1 MVCFPTFWLLT
12 KLRPSHLG
20 TALVWPVLLGWFI
33 SVGVAGPAVAA
44 VERLGISPNSSG
56 DRISVRASRASVPML
71 VAGGSLGGSSAR
83 WRLGDPTVRRLANGL
98 TVAVLEARS
107 APVVSV
113 QMWYGVG
120 SRHEGPR
127 TNGISHLLE
136 HLMFA
141 GTRDR
146 PVQFGYLFDALG
158 SESNAYTGYDTT
170 GYVNMAPRD
179 RLEALLTLEA
189 DRLVNLRL
197 SAADLAKEVRVV
209 TAEIEGYG
217 DDPAYRLDRAV
228 MAAAFPERPMGLPVG
243 GTVAAL
249 QGLTVADLRRYYER
263 FYRPDNGVLVVVGDV
278 DGAAAIAAAERIFG
292 GIAPRAIA
300 ELDEKLEPEPE
311 PDTQESLPG
320 PPRPV
325 RSSPQIVTLREAGG
339 GSPLLSLTFP
349 LPPLDRRDRAALAV
363 LDGLVAAGA
372 EAPLM
377 ALVDGGAA
385 TSVETDQ
392 FHGRDGGWYQ
402 VLAAVP
408 PGQLDRVQ
416 GAVLGAIAAVA
427 SGERAIAGPALGRAK
442 RQARLRL
449 LLPVEDL
456 TGRAMGIAEDCLSL
470 GDCRDRQGLLDAIE
484 AVTAAQVQQIARTHL
499 SPERATLGRFE
510 PIAAPATAATGEDP
524 PNRPRPGGASRPPVH
539 APEAYRPAERPANL
553 AALVP
558 PLVDDR
564 AIAATPLNAATAN
577 QPTGAPHAFTL
588 ANGLRVVL
596 LPDRALPTVTLRGHV
611 QAGRQHDPGDR
622 AGLADLVAAAL
633 LDPDDLRQ
641 GLNAAAIDL
650 SASAYREGTLIGGR
664 ALPEET
670 ATLLALLSQA
680 LQRPQFAADR
690 LDRLRQQ
697 ARADLQL
704 QLDDPLYVAQRQLQ
718 QAIYP
723 AGHPFHGFAT
733 ADSLDRVTGQ
743 DLMAFHRRHY
753 RPAGTVLAL
762 VGPFDPV
769 VVRRQVQTLFGPWQV
784 AEAPPAEEL
793 TPLAP
798 LPPHTIW
805 HHTVLPGKAQT
816 VTLMGYP
823 GIDRRDRRHDAAV
836 VLNQILGGDTLTS
849 RLGREIRDR
858 QGMAYGIFSSFQM
871 GQHAGPFAI
880 EMQTAPEHTFTAI
893 QTALNI
899 LQTLRDRGVTAEEVA
914 SAKQTLT
921 SRYPVRLAH
930 PDALA
935 DHWVMALAYGLEGET
950 PLDFTRRI
958 EAVTVSQVQNAVREL
973 LHPDH
978 MTIISAGPPL
988 PPKPPLRDRAAAIT
1002 PTTYPIETVP

>member
-1 MVCFPTFWLLT
+1 MVCFPTFWFLAA
-12 KLRPSHLG
+12 LRPSRLG

-33 SVGVAGPAVAA
+33 SVGMAGSAAAA

-56 DRISVRASRASVPML
+56 NRISVRASRASVPML
-71 VAGGSLGGSSAR
+71 AAGVSLGGSSAG
-83 WRLGDPTVRRLANGL
+83 WHLGEPTVRRLANGL
-98 TVAVLEARS
+98 TVVVLESRS

-120 SRHEGPR
+120 SRQEGPGS
-127 TNGISHLLE
+127 NGISHLLE

-170 GYVNMAPRD
+170 GYVNTAPRD

-189 DRLVNLRL
+189 DRLGNLRIA
-197 SAADLAKEVRVV
+197 AADLAKEMRVV
-209 TAEIEGYG
+209 TAELEGYE

-228 MAAAFPERPMGLPVG
+228 MAAAFPQQAMGLPVG
-243 GTVAAL
+243 GTVADL

-263 FYRPDNGVLVVVGDV
+263 FYRPENGVLVVVGDV
-278 DGAAAIAAAERIFG
+278 DRGAAIAAAERIFG
-292 GIAPRAIA
+292 GI
-300 ELDEKLEPEPE
+300 
-311 PDTQESLPG
+311 S
-320 PPRPV
+320 PRPIAQLDAKPAPAPKTAQGPE

-372 EAPLM
+372 ESPLM
-377 ALVDGGAA
+377 ALVNGGAA

-416 GAVLGAIAAVA
+416 GAVLDAIAAVA
-427 SGERAIAGPALGRAK
+427 SGQGALEEPLLERAK

-456 TGRAMGIAEDCLSL
+456 TGRGMGIAEDCLSL
-470 GDCRDRQGLLDAIE
+470 GDCRDRLGVLDAID
-484 AVTAAQVQQIARTHL
+484 AVTAQQVQRIARTHL
-499 SPERATLGRFE
+499 RPDRATIGRFE
-510 PIAAPATAATGEDP
+510 PIAPPTAAAAAAPGEDP
-524 PNRPRPGGASRPPVH
+524 PHRPRPGGASRPPAH

-558 PLVDDR
+558 PLADR
-564 AIAATPLNAATAN
+564 AIAATTAPNPPNA
-577 QPTGAPHAFTL
+577 PAPIPFTL

-611 QAGRQHDPGDR
+611 QAGRQHDPSDR

-633 LDPDDLRQ
+633 LDPADLRQ
-641 GLNAAAIDL
+641 GLTNAAIDL
-650 SASAYREGTLIGGR
+650 TASAYREGTLIGGR

-670 ATLLALLSQA
+670 ATLLTLLSQA
-680 LQRPQFAADR
+680 LQHPQFAAPQV
-690 LDRLRQQ
+690 DRLRQQ

-723 AGHPFHGFAT
+723 TGHPFHGFAT
-733 ADSLDRVTGQ
+733 ADSLDRITEQ
-743 DLMAFHRRHY
+743 DLRQFHRQHY
-753 RPAGTVLAL
+753 RPAGTVLAI

-769 VVRRQVQTLFGPWQV
+769 AVRRQIQTLFGPWPV
-784 AEAPPAEEL
+784 TDAPPAEDF
-793 TPLAP
+793 TALAP

-880 EMQTAPEHTFTAI
+880 EMQTAPEDTFTAI
-893 QTALNI
+893 QSALHI
-899 LQTLRDRGVTAEEVA
+899 LQTLRDRGVTADEVA

-958 EAVTVSQVQNAVREL
+958 EGVTVSQVQDAVREL

-988 PPKPPLRDRAAAIT
+988 PPKPHLRDRTAAAPY
-1002 PTTYPIETVP
+1002 PTEINP

>member
-1 MVCFPTFWLLT
+1 M
-12 KLRPSHLG
+12 
-20 TALVWPVLLGWFI
+20 
-33 SVGVAGPAVAA
+33 
-44 VERLGISPNSSG
+44 
-56 DRISVRASRASVPML
+56 
-71 VAGGSLGGSSAR
+71 
-83 WRLGDPTVRRLANGL
+83 VRRLANGL
-98 TVAVLEARS
+98 TVVVLESRS

-120 SRHEGPR
+120 SRHEGR
-127 TNGISHLLE
+127 GTNGISHLLE

-170 GYVNMAPRD
+170 GYVNTAPRD

-189 DRLVNLRL
+189 DRLANLRL
-197 SAADLAKEVRVV
+197 SATDLAKEVRVV
-209 TAEIEGYG
+209 RAELEGYG

-228 MAAAFPERPMGLPVG
+228 MAAAFPQQAMGLPVG
-243 GTVAAL
+243 GTVADL

-263 FYRPDNGVLVVVGDV
+263 FYCPDNGVLVVVGDV
-278 DGAAAIAAAERIFG
+278 EPGAAIAAVERIFG
-292 GIAPRAIA
+292 AISPGAIA
-300 ELDEKLEPEPE
+300 ELDPKAEVKPAPKIPEKA
-311 PDTQESLPG
+311 LPL
-320 PPRPV
+320 PPMPV
-325 RSSPQIVTLREAGG
+325 RSGPQVVTLREAGG

-372 EAPLM
+372 ESPLM

-385 TSVETDQ
+385 TSAETDQ

-416 GAVLGAIAAVA
+416 GAILGAIAAVA
-427 SGERAIAGPALGRAK
+427 SGRGAGDRAIAGPVLERAK

-449 LLPVEDL
+449 RLPVEDL
-456 TGRAMGIAEDCLSL
+456 TGRGMGIAEDCLSL

-484 AVTAAQVQQIARTHL
+484 AVTAAQVQQLARTHL
-499 SPERATLGRFE
+499 QPDRATIGRFE
-510 PIAAPATAATGEDP
+510 PIAAPSSASSTATAATGEDP

-558 PLVDDR
+558 PLGDR
-564 AIAATPLNAATAN
+564 AIAATPLTATRSHTNPDPAH
-577 QPTGAPHAFTL
+577 PPSAPDTFTL

-633 LDPDDLRQ
+633 LDPADLRQ
-641 GLNAAAIDL
+641 GLTAAAIDL

-670 ATLLALLSQA
+670 ASLLALLSQA
-680 LQRPQFAADR
+680 LQRPQFTAAQV
-690 LDRLRQQ
+690 DRLRQQ

-723 AGHPFHGFAT
+723 VGHPFHGFAT
-733 ADSLDRVTGQ
+733 ADSLNRITEQ
-743 DLMAFHRRHY
+743 DLSQFHRQHY

-769 VVRRQVQTLFGPWQV
+769 AVRRQIQGLLGPWQV
-784 AEAPPAEEL
+784 TDAPPAEAFA
-793 TPLAP
+793 PLAP

-823 GIDRRDRRHDAAV
+823 GIGRRDRRHDAAV

-871 GQHAGPFAI
+871 GQQAGPFAI
-880 EMQTAPEHTFTAI
+880 EMQTAPEDTFTAI
-893 QTALNI
+893 QSTLQI
-899 LQTLRDRGVTAEEVA
+899 LQTLRDRGVTAEEVT

-958 EAVTVSQVQNAVREL
+958 EGVTVSQVQDAIRDL

-988 PPKPPLRDRAAAIT
+988 PPKPHLRDRTAAIT
-1002 PTTYPIETVP
+1002 PSTYPTEMDP